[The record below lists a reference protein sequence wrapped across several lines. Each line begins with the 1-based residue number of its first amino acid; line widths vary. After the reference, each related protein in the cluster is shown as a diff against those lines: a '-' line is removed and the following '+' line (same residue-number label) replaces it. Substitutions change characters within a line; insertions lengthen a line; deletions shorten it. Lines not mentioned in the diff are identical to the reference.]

1 MVQNELT
8 SLELYSNVSMLQHQL
23 LKDKVVPL
31 EWSFNAT
38 GA

>member
-1 MVQNELT
+1 MVQNGLS

-31 EWSFNAT
+31 EWSFNVSAQ
-38 GA
+38 